1 MKRKE
6 KPIDAL
12 RSYLYRNN
20 KEDEL
25 PEGFISKTELKS
37 ILQCSDN
44 QFSRVVPALVAR
56 KEIER
61 IVLKRVKDGRI
72 YKMPFF
78 KLSKGIAKMVGLA
91 SR

>member
-1 MKRKE
+1 
-6 KPIDAL
+6 
-12 RSYLYRNN
+12 
-20 KEDEL
+20 
-25 PEGFISKTELKS
+25 
-37 ILQCSDN
+37 
-44 QFSRVVPALVAR
+44 VAR

-78 KLSKGIAKMVGLA
+78 RLSKGIAKMVGLA